1 MFWISLPEKG
11 RSAMKA
17 ISIHPRF
24 AMEIACRRKTVEC
37 RTWQTHYRGEL
48 LICASAKREPD
59 CIAGH
64 ALAVC
69 TLSSILPFSEAHLS
83 PAEMDEMPIR
93 PSYAWMLE
101 AIRPI
106 HPFPVKGRL
115 GLFDVQA
122 EPALL
127 SESITMEELLAV
139 FAPFCNK

>member
-1 MFWISLPEKG
+1 
-11 RSAMKA
+11 MKA

-24 AMEIACRRKTVEC
+24 AMEIACKRKTIEC

-48 LICASAKREPD
+48 LICASAKREPG

-69 TLSSILPFSEAHLS
+69 ALVSILPFAEAHLK
-83 PAEMDEMPIR
+83 PAGMDEMPTR

-106 HPFPVKGRL
+106 HPVSVKGRL
-115 GLFDVQA
+115 GLFDVQT
-122 EPALL
+122 EPVFLPDA
-127 SESITMEELLAV
+127 ITMEELLAV
-139 FAPFCNK
+139 FAPFCNE